1 MCFIKILQKPKK
13 WLKLQVKVSKT
24 VATIAD
30 WVSRST
36 CHPHLVCQL
45 GMLSPSPRGC
55 CWGTK
60 IMVWGDG
67 EPLAACSIP
76 REALALGRRGRLHDL
91 GSVTYPAVTLSVT
104 LGY

>member
-1 MCFIKILQKPKK
+1 
-13 WLKLQVKVSKT
+13 
-24 VATIAD
+24 
-30 WVSRST
+30 
-36 CHPHLVCQL
+36 
-45 GMLSPSPRGC
+45 
-55 CWGTK
+55 
-60 IMVWGDG
+60 MVWGDG